1 MGIPAS
7 FLECASTRSA
17 NDFAAAQTFSAAV
30 ACASTLAVTGA
41 ATLSSTCAI
50 TGAVTCASTLA
61 VTGATTLSSTL
72 AVTGAA
78 TFSGGITGSVRTLL
92 PFGMLNVAAGD
103 NATPASS
110 TPVQIFW
117 CGASGLTTCGFVA
130 MRAGS
135 LVGLSA
141 NLNAAAAG
149 SNLIVGVYK
158 NGTIINA
165 SAIVTL
171 ASATSD
177 VKAQGTFAHGAYTFV
192 AGDVIDV
199 RIRTGSA
206 WSATT
211 ADLSVAVEIES

>member
-1 MGIPAS
+1 M
-7 FLECASTRSA
+7 SA
-17 NDFAAAQTFSAAV
+17 GSPGSLPESVSVKAAQTITGAKTFTGATAI
-30 ACASTLAVTGA
+30 TGA
-41 ATLSSTCAI
+41 ATLS
-50 TGAVTCASTLA
+50 
-61 VTGATTLSSTL
+61 GATTEISSATTTLS
-72 AVTGAA
+72 GAA
-78 TFSGGITGSVRTLL
+78 TNITSTTTTISGALVTTGGITGGVRQLL
-92 PFGMLNVAAGD
+92 PFGMLHIAAGD

-117 CGASGLTTCGFVA
+117 CAASGLTTCGFVA

-135 LVGLSA
+135 VVGLSA
-141 NLNAAAAG
+141 NLNTAAAG

-171 ASATSD
+171 ASGSSD
-177 VKAQGTFAHGAYTFV
+177 VKANGTFAAGSYTFA

-199 RIRTGSA
+199 RIRTGSG

-211 ADLSVAVEIES
+211 ADASVSVEIAT